1 MATAVGTRTAREYAR
16 SSKGKGQRSRSTQ
29 DQHIQNLAAEADHG
43 PWTWGEPYADTGSA
57 WHKALKPNDDFL
69 RMVADM
75 RTGAFGPV
83 GTVLVLWE
91 ISRLTRK
98 TLSGVE
104 VVDLCEEQ
112 GYLIHVTS
120 LDRTFNPSNYSDRD
134 TLITGIKDAEKEAR
148 LLSARTLRGVNS
160 AVNAVD
166 DDGEPAARPHG
177 KINFGYRRTYELID
191 GRPRPVSQEADPV
204 EGPPV
209 VELFERVAG
218 WNGRNRESIR
228 TVEQDWL
235 KRGIV
240 SRDGVPFTRQSLAN
254 MLRRKA
260 YVGIRVHKGTERR
273 GNWKPLIEP
282 ALFDAVQVI
291 LADPSRKSTVTTKV
305 KHVLTG
311 VFRCSNCGGKVS
323 VRPGG
328 DAYEGRLVYR
338 CWDRDCFTIDK
349 ATTDAYMIGDAEDPG
364 LIIKLL
370 TSPHLYRA
378 PADEESVELADARV
392 KLTTKQ
398 RSFKQFEDADPET
411 PAAADLIGRKIEK
424 LRAEIT
430 GLESK
435 IKGLTP
441 RAPMGDHLDLGPGAA
456 LADAW
461 SAWESAQLAVK
472 RALVAELLSPDMF
485 GQPRIKRVADSTSRA
500 PADRIEF
507 VNEDGEDLLT
517 EWGLNN

>member
-1 MATAVGTRTAREYAR
+1 MATVVGTRRAREYLR
-16 SSKGKGQRSRSTQ
+16 VSKGKGRTARSIT
-29 DQHIQNLAAEADHG
+29 DQHRENVASEVDHG

-57 WHKALKPNDDFL
+57 SKFATKIRDDFEKL
-69 RMVADM
+69 LADLES
-75 RTGAFGPV
+75 GDFGNP
-83 GTVLVLWE
+83 GDVLVLWE
-91 ISRLTRK
+91 ISRLARETGR
-98 TLSGVE
+98 GVAL
-104 VVDLCEEQ
+104 VDACEA
-112 GYLIHVTS
+112 GGFLIHITTHERTYNPANYQ
-120 LDRTFNPSNYSDRD
+120 DRHD
-134 TLITGIKDAEKEAR
+134 LISGINDAEKESR
-148 LLSARTLRGVNS
+148 LLSKRTQRGVNS
-160 AVNAVD
+160 AVAEGGV
-166 DDGEPAARPHG
+166 HG
-177 KINFGYRRTYELID
+177 KITFGYARRYAIVD
-191 GRPRPVSQEADPV
+191 GRSRPVEQYGDPV
-204 EGPPV
+204 EGPLV
-209 VELFERVAG
+209 IELFERVAG
-218 WNGRNRESIR
+218 WNGRERESIR
-228 TVEQDWL
+228 AVEQDWL
-235 KRGIV
+235 PRGIV
-240 SRDGVPFTRQSLAN
+240 SRETGKPFSRQNLAQ

-260 YVGIRVHKGTERR
+260 YAGIRVHKGTERP
-273 GNWKPLIEP
+273 GNWPALIEP

-378 PADEESVELADARV
+378 PADEESVELADVRG
-392 KLTTKQ
+392 KLTAKQ
-398 RSFKQFEDADPET
+398 RSLKEFEDADPAT

-430 GLESK
+430 ELESK
-435 IKGLTP
+435 IKSLAP
-441 RAPMGDHLDLGPGAA
+441 RPPVGDHLDLGPDAA

-485 GQPRIKRVADSTSRA
+485 GQPRIKRVADSASRA